1 MKRVYNINIE
11 AQHPLPTPQEI
22 HAELPISP
30 QMEDFVE
37 NARHQIARI
46 IRREDP
52 RILVVTGPCSID
64 NADAAREYSDRL
76 AVLSKK
82 VESKFLIVMRTYFEK
97 PRTTI
102 GWKGMVY
109 DPDLDKTFNIE
120 KGLRL
125 SRRILLEMAG
135 KQLPTATEFLDPII
149 PQYLSDLVSWA
160 AIGARTTESQTHR
173 QLVSGLSM
181 PVGFKNATDGS
192 IHIAIDAVKTA
203 AAKHSFLG
211 VINDGRTGVF
221 HTRGNPNCNVILRGS
236 STETNYG
243 SEYIAFTEELMRKSG
258 LIPSVIVDCSHGN
271 SKRDPKNQPA
281 VFFDIVD
288 QINSG
293 KGSAIAGI
301 MLESYLKTGK
311 QSILPGG
318 STCMT
323 YGLSVTDP
331 CLGWSET
338 EAMILSAFEKA
349 KIG

>member
-1 MKRVYNINIE
+1 MKKVYNINIE

-22 HAELPISP
+22 HTELPLTP
-30 QMEDFVE
+30 VMEDFVE
-37 NARHQIARI
+37 TSRHRIEEI
-46 IRREDP
+46 IRRRDK

-64 NADAAREYSDRL
+64 NADAALDYADRL
-76 AVLSKK
+76 KKLQEK
-82 VESKFLIVMRTYFEK
+82 VEEKFMLVMRTYFEK

-102 GWKGMVY
+102 GWKGLVY

-125 SRRILLEMAG
+125 SRKILLAMAER
-135 KQLPTATEFLDPII
+135 KLPAATEFLDPII
-149 PQYLSDLVSWA
+149 PQYLSDLISWA

-192 IHIAIDAVKTA
+192 IHIAIDAIKTA

-221 HTRGNPNCNVILRGS
+221 HTKGNKNCNVILRGS
-236 STETNYG
+236 SNATNYT

-258 LIPSVIVDCSHGN
+258 LIPSIIVDCSHGN
-271 SKRDPKNQPA
+271 SMRQPTNQPA
-281 VFFDIVD
+281 VFKDIVKQLND
-288 QINSG
+288 GATS
-293 KGSAIAGI
+293 IAGV

-311 QSILPGG
+311 QSMTDRNSL
-318 STCMT
+318 T
-323 YGLSVTDP
+323 YGLSITDG
-331 CLGWSET
+331 CLGWEET
-338 EAMILSAFEKA
+338 EDLILEAFDTLTLK
-349 KIG
+349 